1 MTPTLSF
8 LLIVIVV
15 ALPLRAVVNWRAAAS
30 LRDRRHWVTLQRTRA
45 LTGVSEAELAAL
57 LGVTTAQLSDWEAS
71 GVPVRHHAD
80 VVTLFRKT
88 RALRREVVPPMTT
101 ALLRLQL
108 RRSIQVAERDC
119 SRPDLTRDAN
129 AHHIEFTVR
138 P

>member
-1 MTPTLSF
+1 MTPTHSL

-15 ALPLRAVVNWRAAAS
+15 ALPLRAFVNWRAAAS
-30 LRDRRHWVTLQRTRA
+30 LRDRRHWVTLQRTRT

-80 VVTLFRKT
+80 VVMLLQKT
-88 RALRREVVPPMTT
+88 RALRRELAPPM
-101 ALLRLQL
+101 AKALLLLRL
-108 RRSIQVAERDC
+108 RRPIQIAERDC
-119 SRPDLTRDAN
+119 NRADLSRVAK
-129 AHHIEFTVR
+129 AHQIEFTVR